1 MKKIFAILA
10 VAAVAVGCNNHRST
24 ISGNVLGIEDGTI
37 YLAEAG
43 RNGAL
48 VDSTEIKGG
57 KFVFNIDDAAQL
69 LTLRTAEEGVA
80 AVFTEDGN
88 ITVEGNLA
96 DNSVKAVGTPANEA
110 FNAYNE
116 AMTSINQRY
125 AEAEDA
131 EVRKAIYEEYN
142 TFVEQTIESNMGNIF
157 GVFMF
162 IENKS
167 YELSAAEM
175 VKSLNALSEEL
186 KSLPIVT
193 KAIEKATRKMRT
205 EPKTEGSE
213 FTPTYIN
220 IEQPN
225 VDGTPVSLQ
234 SVVEKKGNKY
244 VLLDFWASWCGP
256 CMGEMPFLKEAYAKY
271 HKKGFEIFGVSFDS
285 KAEAWKGAIAK
296 QNMKWVNVSLLQSFN
311 NPAAEEYVVE
321 SIPTN
326 FLIDCSNG
334 EIIAKN
340 LRGEAV
346 AEKLAELLK

>member
-10 VAAVAVGCNNHRST
+10 VAAVAASCNNHRT
-24 ISGNVLGIEDGTI
+24 VISGNVLGIEDGTI

-131 EVRKAIYEEYN
+131 
-142 TFVEQTIESNMGNIF
+142 
-157 GVFMF
+157 
-162 IENKS
+162 
-167 YELSAAEM
+167 
-175 VKSLNALSEEL
+175 
-186 KSLPIVT
+186 
-193 KAIEKATRKMRT
+193 
-205 EPKTEGSE
+205 
-213 FTPTYIN
+213 
-220 IEQPN
+220 
-225 VDGTPVSLQ
+225 
-234 SVVEKKGNKY
+234 
-244 VLLDFWASWCGP
+244 
-256 CMGEMPFLKEAYAKY
+256 
-271 HKKGFEIFGVSFDS
+271 
-285 KAEAWKGAIAK
+285 
-296 QNMKWVNVSLLQSFN
+296 
-311 NPAAEEYVVE
+311 
-321 SIPTN
+321 
-326 FLIDCSNG
+326 
-334 EIIAKN
+334 
-340 LRGEAV
+340 
-346 AEKLAELLK
+346 